1 MSTPLHHG
9 CDCEHCQRIAAQY
22 DYLES
27 IQGNITKN
35 TKGRSKPQAIRH
47 AKARS
52 KSLINK
58 ISQASRK

>member
-35 TKGRSKPQAIRH
+35 TKGRKKPQALRH
-47 AKARS
+47 ARARTKAYIRG
-52 KSLINK
+52 
-58 ISQASRK
+58 RV

>member
-27 IQGNITKN
+27 IEGQINKN
-35 TKGRSKPQAIRH
+35 TKGTKRPQAIRQ
-47 AKARS
+47 ARARTKAYIRG
-52 KSLINK
+52 
-58 ISQASRK
+58 RV